1 MNPVYKS
8 KENLGTSEFEQ
19 LDVDGLLILILMIL
33 NSYQKSNNNSKQLIT
48 TWIREL
54 DNPQTNRFESKKSN
68 VLTNNDSFD
77 IERRTIHDRVQ

>member
-48 TWIREL
+48 T
-54 DNPQTNRFESKKSN
+54 
-68 VLTNNDSFD
+68 
-77 IERRTIHDRVQ
+77 